1 MAIKQKKEDGIG
13 ELIKTVV
20 YALLIAGV
28 VRTLFFSAILDSI
41 GINEEYLINR

>member
-1 MAIKQKKEDGIG
+1 MADKQKNEDSIG

-28 VRTLFFSAILDSI
+28 VRTLFFSHFGFHRDQ
-41 GINEEYLINR
+41 